1 MKIRLVH
8 CYYIKTNLEWE
19 ILNYD
24 RAFKQFSYSMF
35 EGEIDFVVCYD
46 DCGYVFYIMVF
57 NRL

>member
-8 CYYIKTNLEWE
+8 FYYVKTNLKSE

-35 EGEIDFVVCYD
+35 EGEIAFVVCYD
-46 DCGYVFYIMVF
+46 DCGYVFYVSNGI
-57 NRL
+57 